1 MVQLRVAQG
10 AQQQAFEQ
18 GRHHLDHAGN
28 GLFVVLVSSTLAH
41 DPDRLAQ
48 TLAAGSE
55 STYGVLYNLAKALGT
70 WDHPLLAGTYPENPY
85 PIEFV
90 REVRAEV
97 ARVTWPT
104 RRETMIT
111 TSMVFIFVVI
121 SSLFFLVADK
131 IIGFVVKLLLGV
143 S

>member
-1 MVQLRVAQG
+1 MTTK
-10 AQQQAFEQ
+10 
-18 GRHHLDHAGN
+18 N
-28 GLFVVLVSSTLAH
+28 
-41 DPDRLAQ
+41 
-48 TLAAGSE
+48 
-55 STYGVLYNLAKALGT
+55 
-70 WDHPLLAGTYPENPY
+70 

-90 REVRAEV
+90 REVRSEV

-121 SSLFFLVADK
+121 AAIFFLAADK
-131 IIGFVVKLLLGV
+131 IISFVVRTLLGI